1 MGLGVLFIG
10 GTGLI
15 SLPCVHEA
23 LAAGHSVTVFNRGQR
38 GEAVPAGVECL
49 VGDCGDPAALKAL
62 AARHFDL
69 VCQFIAY
76 MPAEIERDIAL
87 FGGRTGQY
95 VFISS
100 ASAYRKPAD
109 RWPITEATPL
119 ENPFWEYSR
128 RKAACEAV
136 LAGQDRLPWTVVR
149 PSHTVRTHFPTGMSE
164 RDAVASRLRRGLP
177 VVVHGDGT
185 SLWTL
190 TRAEDF
196 AVPFVRLFGQPAALG
211 EAFHITADHAYSWN
225 QIYGAIAA
233 VLGVKAEI
241 VHVPSD
247 TLIRFRPDWTGPLL
261 GDKANSA
268 VFDNSKVK
276 AVVGGFACARD
287 LEVILAAPLAAYRAR
302 VGAGAPEPDPL
313 DPVFDAVI
321 AAQRA
326 VRPAA

>member
-1 MGLGVLFIG
+1 MGLNVLFIG

-15 SLPCVHEA
+15 SLPCVAEA
-23 LAAGHSVTVFNRGQR
+23 VAAGHRVTVFNRGANR
-38 GEAVPAGVECL
+38 ALLPEGVQCL
-49 VGDCGDPAALKAL
+49 AGDCADPASYR
-62 AARHFDL
+62 AAAGDYDV

-76 MPAEIERDIAL
+76 APPEIERDVAL
-87 FGGRTGQY
+87 FAGRTGQY

-100 ASAYRKPAD
+100 ASAYRKPVDA
-109 RWPITEATPL
+109 WPITEATPL

-128 RKAACEAV
+128 KKAACEAV
-136 LAGQDRLPWTVVR
+136 LTAQDRLPYTIVR

-196 AVPFVRLFGQPAALG
+196 AVPFVRLFGRKAALG

-225 QIYGAIAA
+225 QIYEAVAA
-233 VLGVKAEI
+233 ALEVRAEI

-247 TLIRFRPDWTGPLL
+247 TLIRYRPDWTGPLL
-261 GDKANSA
+261 GDKAHS
-268 VFDNSKVK
+268 VLFDNRKVK
-276 AVVGGFACARD
+276 AVTGDFACARD
-287 LEVILAAPLAAYRAR
+287 LADILAAPLAAYWRR
-302 VGAGAPEPDPL
+302 VGTGEPAADPL
-313 DPVFDAVI
+313 DPVFDALI
-321 AAQRA
+321 AGQRGLH
-326 VRPAA
+326 PSD